1 MSQYDEGYSKE
12 LVAQAKKDIKTLV
25 KEKSILVKVDFSKQD
40 DIAKFF
46 ADDEFPE
53 YVEIVS
59 NV

>member
-1 MSQYDEGYSKE
+1 MSQYDEGYSNE
-12 LVAQAKKDIKTLV
+12 LVAQAKKDIQTLV

-40 DIAKFF
+40 DIDKFF
-46 ADDEFPE
+46 SDDEFPE

>member
-12 LVAQAKKDIKTLV
+12 LVAQAKKDIQTLV

-40 DIAKFF
+40 DIDKFF

>member
-1 MSQYDEGYSKE
+1 M
-12 LVAQAKKDIKTLV
+12 

-40 DIAKFF
+40 DIDKFF
-46 ADDEFPE
+46 GDDEFPE

>member
-40 DIAKFF
+40 DIDKFF
-46 ADDEFPE
+46 ADDELPF
-53 YVEIVS
+53 S
-59 NV
+59 FRL